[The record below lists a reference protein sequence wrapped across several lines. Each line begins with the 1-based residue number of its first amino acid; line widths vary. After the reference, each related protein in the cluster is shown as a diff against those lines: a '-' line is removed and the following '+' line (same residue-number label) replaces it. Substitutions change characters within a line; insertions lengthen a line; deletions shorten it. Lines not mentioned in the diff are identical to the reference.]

1 MIDNILTSVSRVKQ
15 VEHSTIGRWR
25 REEEFTDVTLVEEGG
40 TLERKGEGEYL
51 GKEVFIKLVGDKSCR
66 DKGVSTKEI
75 QEFRRSGIRTL
86 GAKSVDK
93 AGAGAGVGAG
103 AGAGEEQEKK
113 QEQQQEQ
120 EQEQEEEEK

>member
-1 MIDNILTSVSRVKQ
+1 MNTARLGD
-15 VEHSTIGRWR
+15 WR

-51 GKEVFIKLVGDKSCR
+51 GKEVFIKLVGDKSYR

-75 QEFRRSGIRTL
+75 QEFRRSGIRSS

-93 AGAGAGVGAG
+93 AGAGAGVGAE
-103 AGAGEEQEKK
+103 AGAGEEQEQK